1 MSSFYMQGMKYM
13 FRARD
18 RMIRI
23 EHIGIISR
31 MISWSLNVETRWV
44 RNKLKHIDFVVGIDQ
59 KEVFLDLHL

>member
-1 MSSFYMQGMKYM
+1 MQGTKYM

-23 EHIGIISR
+23 EHIGIISK

-59 KEVFLDLHL
+59 KGVSLDFHL